1 MSNKRYSQLYRNF
14 TKKILDKIVTPQVL
28 GTTAELE
35 HRVAQSSE
43 KTQFC
48 YVLQDASLSNT
59 VLIDQQTQ
67 SRGLPSVYA
76 PLNIAEHQEDDSI
89 LVLREKN
96 PQHSAYHYSANL
108 IRLIETLEQHPEH
121 DVLLVP
127 VTVLWGRSPE
137 YEDSWF
143 KALFADAWSTPN

>member
-59 VLIDQQTQ
+59 VLIDQQA
-67 SRGLPSVYA
+67 R
-76 PLNIAEHQEDDSI
+76 I
-89 LVLREKN
+89 
-96 PQHSAYHYSANL
+96 
-108 IRLIETLEQHPEH
+108 
-121 DVLLVP
+121 
-127 VTVLWGRSPE
+127 
-137 YEDSWF
+137 SWF
-143 KALFADAWSTPN
+143 TFRICAFKHCRASGR